1 MFPSVIPTK
10 AGIQS
15 RLVGR
20 PPKTDWTPD
29 VRSGV
34 TIETRVMNNMANY
47 LQTKAIVLGHRDL
60 AEHDRLYTLYTE
72 AKGKIEVRVRGARK
86 ILSKLQPPLSSIAVV
101 RVLVYEGRSRPL
113 LIGIETA
120 ERLPQ
125 VAATLWRSQVAARFI
140 RLVDLATRPE
150 IHDAELFAL
159 LRDGIHMAEHV
170 APTQAGALR
179 DAFIL
184 QLLIHSGYK
193 PELDRCV
200 QCRNMNPNAFSAAHG
215 GAICAKCAVTDPNAI
230 AVCVADF
237 DALRA
242 HATVPLAAT
251 AILPASNL
259 GAITQSLLRYRLET
273 LMWFPAI

>member
-1 MFPSVIPTK
+1 
-10 AGIQS
+10 
-15 RLVGR
+15 
-20 PPKTDWTPD
+20 
-29 VRSGV
+29 
-34 TIETRVMNNMANY
+34 MANY
-47 LQTKAIVLGHRDL
+47 LQTKAIVLSHRDL

-72 AKGKIEVRVRGARK
+72 AKGKLEVRVRGARK

-120 ERLPQ
+120 ERLPL
-125 VAATLWRSQVAARFI
+125 VASTLWRTQVASRFI
-140 RLVDLATRPE
+140 RLVDISTRPG
-150 IHDAELFAL
+150 ICDAEMFSL

-170 APTQAGALR
+170 SPPQASALR

-184 QLLIHSGYK
+184 QLLIHSGYR
-193 PELDRCV
+193 PELHVCV
-200 QCRNMNPNAFSAAHG
+200 VCRNAQPNAFSAAHG
-215 GAICAKCAVTDPNAI
+215 GAVCSKCSATDPTAV
-230 AVCVADF
+230 AVCAAEL

-259 GAITQSLLRYRLET
+259 GAITQALLRHRLET
-273 LMWFPAI
+273 AIWFPAVG

>member
-1 MFPSVIPTK
+1 
-10 AGIQS
+10 
-15 RLVGR
+15 
-20 PPKTDWTPD
+20 
-29 VRSGV
+29 
-34 TIETRVMNNMANY
+34 MANY
-47 LQTKAIVLGHRDL
+47 LQTKAIVLSQRDL

-72 AKGKIEVRVRGARK
+72 ARGKLEVRVRGARK

-101 RVLVYEGRSRPL
+101 RVLIYEGRSRPL

-120 ERLPQ
+120 ERLPL
-125 VAATLWRSQVAARFI
+125 VASTLWRSQVAARFI

-150 IHDAELFAL
+150 ICDEELFAL
-159 LRDGIHMAEHV
+159 LRDGIRMAEHV
-170 APTQAGALR
+170 ALERAGALR

-200 QCRNMNPNAFSAAHG
+200 QCRGMNPNAFSAAHG
-215 GAICAKCAVTDPNAI
+215 GAICAKCAATDPNAL
-230 AVCVADF
+230 AVCSADL

-242 HATVPLAAT
+242 HATVPLAAA
-251 AILPASNL
+251 AILPSSDL
-259 GAITQSLLRYRLET
+259 GAITRSLLRYRLET